1 MGMTI
6 GVQYRHEF
14 LMRLLRL
21 LLASLVTVP
30 FALVMLAL
38 LAALYSV
45 ILGLPV
51 TTLVLALAPA
61 GIRDGAHRQG
71 ARPRRRADHRFP
83 DRAHR
88 HDHGARGMDRAVARA
103 MGGALGLIDAPAP
116 RSASEPTPELISNR
130 RTRQLARF

>member
-1 MGMTI
+1 MVAQVIIGMTI

-14 LMRLLRL
+14 LTRLLRL

-61 GIRDGAHRQG
+61 GIAEMALTGKVLGLDAALITGFQIVRIVTTMGLAAWT
-71 ARPRRRADHRFP
+71 ARLLERW
-83 DRAHR
+83 
-88 HDHGARGMDRAVARA
+88 VAR
-103 MGGALGLIDAPAP
+103 
-116 RSASEPTPELISNR
+116 
-130 RTRQLARF
+130 